1 MGKTTI
7 HTERNKL
14 ARISYLAGIIAV
26 VAFALSYLIAGL
38 IEGSS
43 SIPLLYIAFAYFFY
57 FLYAFILI
65 APLTAITA
73 GIVALAQIKKSREAG
88 KGHAMAGIIL
98 GVIGLTPLLL
108 LVSSWL

>member
-1 MGKTTI
+1 
-7 HTERNKL
+7 
-14 ARISYLAGIIAV
+14 
-26 VAFALSYLIAGL
+26 
-38 IEGSS
+38 
-43 SIPLLYIAFAYFFY
+43 LYIAFVYFFY

-73 GIVALAQIKKSREAG
+73 GIIALAQIKKSAEAG
-88 KGHAMAGIIL
+88 KGHAIAGIIL